1 MQRHHGSAMLHGWKL
16 NTENTVNTESISRH
30 SRMSNCRADRPID
43 ERMNSGD
50 DMDDEDDRD
59 DEVDMDN
66 EDDRRNILVYLS
78 SKTRRAP
85 CTPLPLRLGA
95 YSERST
101 CRNHS
106 ITLHGVSSVGMGVAG
121 SGDGGV

>member
-1 MQRHHGSAMLHGWKL
+1 M
-16 NTENTVNTESISRH
+16 
-30 SRMSNCRADRPID
+30 D

-50 DMDDEDDRD
+50 DMDDEDDSD
-59 DEVDMDN
+59 D
-66 EDDRRNILVYLS
+66 EDDRGNILVDLS

-106 ITLHGVSSVGMGVAG
+106 ITLHGVSSVGLGVAG
-121 SGDGGV
+121 SGDGVV